1 MLKRLLVAVPFGVLG
16 AAWFFYLSL
25 PWPVLVRFRNPEQ
38 TAFIN
43 LRKQQALERG
53 DSLRVRQTWKP
64 LDQIS
69 RNLRRAVIVA
79 EDGNFYEHGGID
91 WEALQEEV
99 RYQGDANFSFFSPND
114 LKALIGALNYYRE
127 HRDQIRGRSTLT
139 QQLAKNLYFGE
150 ERSLARKVGEFAV
163 ARRLEWFLPKDRIL
177 ELYLNVVEWGP
188 GIFGAEAA
196 ARHYFNVPASRLSAD
211 QAAALAATLPHPLTS
226 NPKQRPGRM
235 SWRKGLI
242 LARMGGGQGPVKTVP
257 LEPVAAAPDSALST
271 PPDSAGKT
279 QPDSV
284 DRDSLRRDSLRRD
297 SVRRDSLRRDT
308 VPPRD
313 TSFTARSIARSSTS

>member
-1 MLKRLLVAVPFGVLG
+1 MLKRLLIAVPLGVLG

-25 PWPVLVRFRNPEQ
+25 PWPILIRFRNPGQ
-38 TAFIN
+38 TAFIE
-43 LRKQQALERG
+43 LRREQALGRG
-53 DSLRVRQTWKP
+53 DSLRLRQTWKP
-64 LDQIS
+64 LDQVS

-79 EDGNFYEHGGID
+79 EDGNFYEHSGID

-99 RYQGDANFSFFSPND
+99 RYKGDADFSFFSPTD
-114 LKALIGALNYYRE
+114 IKALIGALNYYRE

-150 ERSLARKVGEFAV
+150 ERSLSRKVGEFVV
-163 ARRLEWFLPKDRIL
+163 ARRLEWFLSKDRIL
-177 ELYLNVVEWGP
+177 EVYLNVVEWGP

-196 ARHYFNVPASRLSAD
+196 ARHYFNVSASRLSAD

-242 LARMGGGQGPVKTVP
+242 LARMGGQGPVKTVP
-257 LEPVAAAPDSALST
+257 LEPLPVVPDSQVVA
-271 PPDSAGKT
+271 PPDSSRRT
-279 QPDSV
+279 QPDSLE
-284 DRDSLRRDSLRRD
+284 RDSLRRDSLRRD
-297 SVRRDSLRRDT
+297 SVRRDSVRRDT

-313 TSFTARSIARSSTS
+313 TVVTARSIARSRTS